1 MENDN
6 QITILPSDAETV
18 EVGEVQLTYHFDVY
32 DGPLDLLLT
41 LILKNKI
48 DIYDISITELLE
60 QYMEQIERMREQ
72 DMDIASEFL
81 EMASRLVYIK
91 SAMLLPKYED
101 EAEDLKKEL
110 TGQLLEYQ
118 LCREIARVLNTMYD
132 FDTFTKAPS
141 KVDFDLT
148 YNRIHD
154 PSDISAAY
162 ISAVGR
168 GKRRLPPDRSAFSG
182 IVERKIVSVSSR
194 IIHVMR
200 RLWRGRVVSYG
211 ELFEASHGKSELVA
225 TFLAVLEL
233 VKGKRVRIDGE
244 GNSAKVYM
252 VTDDGPAPDEKALA
266 EDVDRYYDD
275 YPDEEENA

>member
-1 MENDN
+1 MEHDN
-6 QITILPSDAETV
+6 QITILPSGAATV
-18 EVGEVQLTYHFDVY
+18 PVGEQQLTYHFDVY

-41 LILKNKI
+41 LVIKNKI
-48 DIYDISITELLE
+48 DIYDISISDLLD

-110 TGQLLEYQ
+110 TGQLIEYQ
-118 LCREIARVLNTMYD
+118 QCREIAKMLAPMVD
-132 FDTFTKAPS
+132 FDTFTKLPS
-141 KVDFDLT
+141 KVEFDLT
-148 YNRIHD
+148 YNRLH
-154 PSDISAAY
+154 PPGDISAAY

-168 GKRRLPPDRSAFSG
+168 GRRRLPPDRSAFAG
-182 IVERKIVSVSSR
+182 IVAKKIVSVSSR

-200 RLWRGRVVSYG
+200 RLWHGRTVTYG
-211 ELFEASHGKSELVA
+211 ELFEASRGKSELVA

-233 VKGKRVRIDGE
+233 VKGKRVRIE
-244 GNSAKVYM
+244 GSGDNAVVSM
-252 VTDDGPAPDEKALA
+252 NE
-266 EDVDRYYDD
+266 EDRR
-275 YPDEEENA
+275 